1 MVRAPKPKPD
11 PDQPGRFLPNG
22 KAAKAGLNRGI
33 YAKCWGLITQRLEDK
48 TSASGTA
55 LVYVP
60 AVFSSLQCRTC
71 GHSAKGNRKSQAE
84 FRCAICGHPARAH
97 LRAGGNTHRC
107 GCASTSEKTQRRPNG
122 IRNPA
127 TFNRGRRSKFL
138 SGFLGRE
145 TPRQVGPLR
154 GTRRGFLHFC
164 SPYGA
169 VPLHVA
175 NRLCQRYLAQ
185 DSRM

>member
-33 YAKCWGLITQRLEDK
+33 YASCWGLITQRLEDK

-71 GHSAKGNRKSQAE
+71 GHSAQGKPQEPSGIPVRHMWHQDHADVHAANTILAWATQPALTSGPEATPTDAGVLPQA
-84 FRCAICGHPARAH
+84 
-97 LRAGGNTHRC
+97 
-107 GCASTSEKTQRRPNG
+107 RRPND
-122 IRNPA
+122 
-127 TFNRGRRSKFL
+127 
-138 SGFLGRE
+138 
-145 TPRQVGPLR
+145 
-154 GTRRGFLHFC
+154 
-164 SPYGA
+164 
-169 VPLHVA
+169 
-175 NRLCQRYLAQ
+175 AQ
-185 DSRM
+185 TA